1 MAKRM
6 RTLGLG
12 AALVAAVMVGQAGPV
27 AADTARPGGDH
38 GGEAVERAAL
48 EPGKIRHIVL
58 IDLEN
63 EDFAFSF
70 GPDSPARY
78 LNDVLVPKGQLVEN
92 YYATSH
98 ASMGNY
104 VSQISGQASTQAQN
118 NDCID
123 LATLVPP
130 FTNVKGSFT
139 DVVPATPAA
148 DGQVVGDGC
157 VFPASVRTIA
167 DQLDDRYGSTR
178 DDRGGRGRKGDD
190 GGGYRYPWRA
200 YVEDMGNIP
209 ARDYGTP
216 DPMGGTTC
224 AHPPIGG
231 ADNSNSAVPGD
242 GYATR
247 HNPFMYFHSIID
259 DTSRCNERVVPLG
272 TVAVGTGGAR
282 DRFAGHL
289 AEDLKRK
296 ETTPAFSFIVPDL
309 CNDGHDATCQPAAAG
324 GTATDVEGG
333 NKGGLAAAD
342 LWLKHWIPL
351 LMDSPAYRS
360 GEMLVV
366 VTFDEASISA
376 AGSAACCNQ
385 PAGPNQNGN
394 PGYAGLLRL
403 FGVPLPTAPG
413 QYPGGGRT
421 GAVLLNDRYIVAGS
435 RNTTGQYNHY
445 SALRSYEDL
454 LGLTTGGTDGYGHLG
469 YAGMDGLKPFGA
481 DVFNRRR

>member
-1 MAKRM
+1 MVNRR
-6 RTLGLG
+6 RTAWVG
-12 AALVAAVMVGQAGPV
+12 AALAAAAIVGQAGPV
-27 AADTARPGGDH
+27 GADSGGRRGDKEH
-38 GGEAVERAAL
+38 VSVERAAL
-48 EPGKIRHIVL
+48 KPGRIRHIVV

-104 VSQISGQASTQAQN
+104 VTQISGQASTQAQN

-130 FTNVKGSFT
+130 FANIKGSFT
-139 DVVPATPAA
+139 DVVPATPAP

-157 VFPASVRTIA
+157 VFPAPVQTIA
-167 DQLDDRYGSTR
+167 NQLDDRYGR
-178 DDRGGRGRKGDD
+178 GAGQRGGEGEDED
-190 GGGYRYPWRA
+190 GGYRYPWRA

-209 ARDYGTP
+209 ERDYGTP
-216 DPMGGTTC
+216 DPTGGTTC

-247 HNPFMYFHSIID
+247 HNPFVYFHSIID
-259 DTSRCNERVVPLG
+259 DPALCNERVVPLG

-282 DRFAGHL
+282 DRFGGHL
-289 AEDLKRK
+289 AQDLKYK

-309 CNDGHDATCQPAAAG
+309 CNDGHDATCRPAEVG
-324 GTATDVEGG
+324 GTATDIEGG

-342 LWLKHWIPL
+342 VWLKHWIPL
-351 LMDSPAYRS
+351 LMGSPAYRS

-376 AGSAACCNQ
+376 AGSGACCNQ
-385 PAGPNQNGN
+385 PVGPNQNGN

-403 FGVPLPTAPG
+403 FGVPQPTAPG

-421 GAVLLNDRYIVAGS
+421 GAVLLNNRYIVPGS
-435 RNTTGQYNHY
+435 RNTTGEYNHY

-469 YAGMDGLKPFGA
+469 YAGQEGLKPFGP